1 MKQIDS
7 WLSIS
12 APGCKRIIADPQ
24 YLESLKR
31 PNVNIK
37 WDAIEAIVE
46 DGIKLKTGVFIPLD
60 VIIFGTGYALVCI
73 HSHGSW
79 FFFWQ
84 FIVLKASASLNV
96 QGSSGNTLIEYFESK
111 GGAQAY
117 LGSCYPGFPNL
128 FTLLGELLI
137 FLELVGQF
145 DDDWRFKDPMLQLDM
160 RL

>member
-1 MKQIDS
+1 M
-7 WLSIS
+7 
-12 APGCKRIIADPQ
+12 
-24 YLESLKR
+24 
-31 PNVNIK
+31 V
-37 WDAIEAIVE
+37 
-46 DGIKLKTGVFIPLD
+46 
-60 VIIFGTGYALVCI
+60 
-73 HSHGSW
+73 
-79 FFFWQ
+79 FFWQ